1 MERFVTV
8 SLFVVVY
15 AVPIG
20 IGLVVAARSP
30 RHPAMAAGLNV
41 LGTGA
46 IVVLVLAAVSHLE
59 WAAVVVPTFVTA
71 SAIAAVTAAISAH
84 ARLHAADR

>member
-1 MERFVTV
+1 MEPFVTV

-20 IGLVVAARSP
+20 IGLAVAARSP

-59 WAAVVVPTFVTA
+59 WAVAVVPIFLMA
-71 SAIAAVTAAISAH
+71 SVIAAVTAAISAH
-84 ARLHAADR
+84 ARGYPAAR